1 MSVLFLLA
9 ALVAAPPIWIADESV
24 KVRPQ
29 APPPSPVQAP
39 RLRLTAAGGEC
50 QGGQIIVRGPVK
62 ALRAAAAPL
71 RGSARHTAAVSLS
84 RVATILL
91 VHPSGPDGAIGEWP
105 DALIPERDVLYR
117 EERNAFPIDVAAG
130 RAQAIFVEACVER
143 GAGPGRYAG
152 SVRLSWTGGS
162 AQVPIELRAR
172 AFDLPATPP
181 LATAFGFS
189 GWSAVK
195 GHKQKPEANA
205 ELTRAYDLL
214 ALRRGIT
221 LFGGT
226 QTPPDH
232 RALGDKVEIDWASYD
247 KEVAEF
253 LDGTALPSGARW
265 TSVELRDDDKLTR
278 PQRRSYRQGYL
289 AHFRE
294 HGWQGRLFIYVDDE
308 PDEAR
313 LPEVERKARE
323 FAEDVPEV
331 RRLVT
336 TALSDKLPSV
346 NLYVT
351 VVNCLTRDDKTC
363 PRPVERARYAPALAK
378 GAQLWWYQ
386 ACMSHGCSSKS
397 APEVPILDPL
407 FKGWPSYM
415 IDAPATAARAMGA
428 LAFAQ
433 GVSGELYFDV
443 VSAYDEGDP
452 WKSQWAFGGN
462 GDGTLYYPGTP
473 ERIGG
478 KHDLPIESLRI
489 VQISRALADNAYLS
503 LCAQLGDPQLARS
516 EAQALAPSVRGFL
529 RDPHAYAAMRDR
541 IGARIETLL
550 KVH

>member
-1 MSVLFLLA
+1 MQLLLTLA
-9 ALVAAPPIWIADESV
+9 ALAAAPQIWVADESL
-24 KVRPQ
+24 KVRPTAQ
-29 APPPSPVQAP
+29 APLPVRAP
-39 RLRLTAAGGEC
+39 RVRLSAAGGEC
-50 QGGQIIVRGPVK
+50 VGAQIVVRGPAK
-62 ALRAAAAPL
+62 ALRATTAPL
-71 RGSARHTAAVSLS
+71 GGPAGHTARVSLA
-84 RVATILL
+84 RVGTLL
-91 VHPSGPDGAIGEWP
+91 LAHQSGPDGSTGEWP
-105 DALIPERDVLYR
+105 DALIPARDAIFGEAR
-117 EERNAFPIDVAAG
+117 RAFPIDVAAG
-130 RAQAIFVEACVER
+130 RAQAIFVEACVAR
-143 GAGPGRYAG
+143 GAGPGRYQG
-152 SVRLSWTGGS
+152 SVQLAWTGGS
-162 AQVPIELRAR
+162 AWVPVELHAR
-172 AFDLPATPP
+172 AFDLPVTQP

-195 GHKQKPEANA
+195 GHRRAPEANA
-205 ELTRAYDLL
+205 ELTRVYDLL
-214 ALRRGIT
+214 ALQRGIT

-226 QTPPDH
+226 QMPPDH
-232 RALGDKVEIDWASYD
+232 RALGDRVEIDWKSYD
-247 KEVAEF
+247 AEVGKF
-253 LDGTALPSGARW
+253 LDGTALASGARF
-265 TSVELRDDDKLTR
+265 TSVELRDDTKLTR
-278 PQRRSYRQGYL
+278 AQRTSYRQGWL

-294 HGWQGRLFIYVDDE
+294 RGWLDRLFIYVDDE

-313 LPEVERKARE
+313 LPEVEKKARE
-323 FAEDVPEV
+323 FAEDIPQV

-351 VVNCLTRDDKTC
+351 VVNCITRDDKTC
-363 PRPVERARYAPALAK
+363 PRPVVRERYESALAK

-433 GVSGELYFDV
+433 NVSGELYFDV
-443 VSAYDEGDP
+443 VYAYDEGDP

-478 KHDLPIESLRI
+478 EHDVPIESLRI
-489 VQISRALADNAYLS
+489 VQISRALADYSYLW
-503 LCAQLGDPQLARS
+503 LCEQRGDRQLARS
-516 EAQALAPSVRGFL
+516 EAQALAPSVRGFS

-541 IGARIETLL
+541 IGARIEALSST
-550 KVH
+550 H